1 MFSPPLNQGV
11 RGSEAAVLGEC
22 WKPGAHPKVGKRLAD
37 SGAGLGNSDK
47 VQAPFGLPVS
57 LGDGVV
63 WVCKA
68 SEAIKNHKGCEHR
81 AIRSV
86 L

>member
-1 MFSPPLNQGV
+1 M
-11 RGSEAAVLGEC
+11 AAKLLCSGEC
-22 WKPGAHPKVGKRLAD
+22 WKPGVHPKAGKHLAD

-47 VQAPFGLPVS
+47 VQAPLGLLVS
-57 LGDGVV
+57 LGGGVV

-68 SEAIKNHKGCEHR
+68 SEDIKNHKGCEHR